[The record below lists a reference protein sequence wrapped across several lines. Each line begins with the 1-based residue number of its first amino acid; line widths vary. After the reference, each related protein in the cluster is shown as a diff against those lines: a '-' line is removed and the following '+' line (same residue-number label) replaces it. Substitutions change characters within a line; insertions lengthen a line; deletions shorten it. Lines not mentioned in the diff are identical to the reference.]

1 MATNAENLFSIAKV
15 LSLDHQNIKNVFLI
29 KELKIM
35 VSFKPKNY
43 FLRLYSWL
51 PIIVLFIS
59 VLNEFDI
66 NYLNFNYFSFNF
78 PFILIF
84 YFTLKD
90 LKHFDYFFVFI
101 AGLIND
107 TVVGLPLGISSLS
120 YTLICIAT
128 SYLRNIT
135 IRPNPI
141 KDWFYFL
148 FVISFLN
155 SINYSILT
163 LFFSHNLV
171 LWNYIINTFFTFLFY
186 LVFVSIFK
194 IYLKGLND

>member
-1 MATNAENLFSIAKV
+1 MA
-15 LSLDHQNIKNVFLI
+15 
-29 KELKIM
+29 
-35 VSFKPKNY
+35 SFKTKNY

-66 NYLNFNYFSFNF
+66 NYLNLNYFSFNF

-90 LKHFDYFFVFI
+90 LKHFDYFFVFL

-128 SYLRNIT
+128 SYFRNIT

-155 SINYSILT
+155 SINYTILS
-163 LFFSHNLV
+163 LFFSYNLV

-186 LVFVSIFK
+186 LVFLSIFK
-194 IYLKGLND
+194 IYIKGLNDKFL